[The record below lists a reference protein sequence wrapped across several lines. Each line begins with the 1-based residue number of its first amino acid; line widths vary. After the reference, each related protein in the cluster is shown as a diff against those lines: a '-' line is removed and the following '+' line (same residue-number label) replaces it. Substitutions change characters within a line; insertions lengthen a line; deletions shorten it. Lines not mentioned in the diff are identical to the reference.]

1 MARKSLNDAKNGTD
15 WKPEVAADG
24 APKMTANA
32 NDYIEGY
39 LMKKKE
45 NVGMHNSNVYE
56 IQISESENYSGFGSD
71 GDVVN
76 VWGSTVI
83 NQLMDH
89 VRIGQWI
96 RVEYKGKKLKK
107 ASEKKHPQTL
117 GMNDYV
123 KMFDVIVDDEIA
135 DIAVSGAPAYK
146 PAAVTAPTANYASA
160 PSSLEDPEPIHT
172 SSNEDDLDF

>member
-1 MARKSLNDAKNGTD
+1 MARTSLNDAKNGTD

-39 LMKKKE
+39 LMKKKD
-45 NVGMHNSNVYE
+45 NIGMHGSTVYE
-56 IQISESENYSGFGSD
+56 IQIAETGEYNGFGSE
-71 GDVVN
+71 GNMIN
-76 VWGSTVI
+76 VWGSAVI
-83 NQLMDH
+83 NELMSQVRVGQW
-89 VRIGQWI
+89 VRI
-96 RVEYKGKKLKK
+96 EYKGKKLKK

-117 GMNDYV
+117 GMNDYI

-146 PAAVTAPTANYASA
+146 PASVSA
-160 PSSLEDPEPIHT
+160 PQPSMNHQSIPVDLGVPEPT
-172 SSNEDDLDF
+172 NDDLDF

>member
-24 APKMTANA
+24 APKMTATA
-32 NDYIEGY
+32 NDYIEGF

-45 NVGMHNSNVYE
+45 NVGMHSSNVYE
-56 IQISESENYSGFGSD
+56 IQISEGDNYSGFGAD
-71 GDVVN
+71 GDNVN

-83 NQLMDH
+83 NQLMDQVRVGQW
-89 VRIGQWI
+89 VRI
-96 RVEYKGKKLKK
+96 EYKGKKLKK

-117 GMNDYV
+117 GMNDYI
-123 KMFDVIVDDEIA
+123 KMFDVIVDDDIA

-146 PAAVTAPTANYASA
+146 ASTVSA
-160 PSSLEDPEPIHT
+160 PAVNHQQIPSELSSP
-172 SSNEDDLDF
+172 SDDLDF